1 MDPIQYCDW
10 NEVVVH
16 NAHLQTLANHNWR
29 FQWGCV
35 EVLVQREKGDG
46 HVERE
51 KKAMGRWLAP
61 PCPGQEKVQE
71 QEQEQDSCFPAR
83 VGRSTH
89 RVLPRLA
96 KLTKHLGPCRAGT
109 TTTQGHC

>member
-1 MDPIQYCDW
+1 MGLCGGSGAERKRRW
-10 NEVVVH
+10 S
-16 NAHLQTLANHNWR
+16 R
-29 FQWGCV
+29 
-35 EVLVQREKGDG
+35 RERKKGDG
-46 HVERE
+46 S
-51 KKAMGRWLAP
+51 LAP

>member
-1 MDPIQYCDW
+1 MGLCGGSGAERKRRW
-10 NEVVVH
+10 S
-16 NAHLQTLANHNWR
+16 R
-29 FQWGCV
+29 
-35 EVLVQREKGDG
+35 RERKKGDDG
-46 HVERE
+46 S
-51 KKAMGRWLAP
+51 LAAWP
-61 PCPGQEKVQE
+61 PRPGQEKVQE